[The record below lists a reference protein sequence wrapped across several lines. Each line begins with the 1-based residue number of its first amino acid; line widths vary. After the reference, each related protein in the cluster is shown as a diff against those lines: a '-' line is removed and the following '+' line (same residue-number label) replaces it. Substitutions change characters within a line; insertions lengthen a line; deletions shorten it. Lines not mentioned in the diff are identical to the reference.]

1 MQNFIGLLTALLG
14 SAGFALIFNVRKQL
28 LPLAALGGAVCWG
41 TYLLAGC
48 ATESVFLQSF
58 TASAVTAVWS
68 ETFARVKKTP
78 AQQYLI
84 IGLIPLV
91 PGGTLYYAMSA
102 LVRQDWGQ
110 AQLYGYRV
118 SAFVL
123 GIAAGVSL
131 TLSLLDMLPVSYT
144 HLDVYK
150 RQVILS
156 SKTAAPRASS
166 GRCRSDTRSC
176 RCWIMVSS

>member
-1 MQNFIGLLTALLG
+1 MQNVIGLLTALLG

-28 LPLAALGGAVCWG
+28 LPLAALGGVVCWG
-41 TYLLAGC
+41 VYLLAGC
-48 ATESVFLQSF
+48 ATKQSF
-58 TASAVTAVWS
+58 AASAATAVWS
-68 ETFARVKKTP
+68 EVLARVKKTP

-102 LVRQDWGQ
+102 LVRQDWAQ
-110 AQLYGYRV
+110 AQFYGYRV

-131 TLSLLDMLPVSYT
+131 TLSLLDMLLNARRRVQ
-144 HLDVYK
+144 K
-150 RQVILS
+150 R
-156 SKTAAPRASS
+156 K
-166 GRCRSDTRSC
+166 
-176 RCWIMVSS
+176 

>member
-1 MQNFIGLLTALLG
+1 MQNVIGLLTALLG

-28 LPLAALGGAVCWG
+28 LPLAALGGVVCWG
-41 TYLLAGC
+41 VYLLAGC
-48 ATESVFLQSF
+48 ATKSVFLQSF
-58 TASAVTAVWS
+58 AASAATAVWS
-68 ETFARVKKTP
+68 EVLARVKKTP

-102 LVRQDWGQ
+102 LVRQDWAQ
-110 AQLYGYRV
+110 AQFYGYRV

-131 TLSLLDMLPVSYT
+131 TLSLLVLLNARRRVQ
-144 HLDVYK
+144 K
-150 RQVILS
+150 R
-156 SKTAAPRASS
+156 K
-166 GRCRSDTRSC
+166 
-176 RCWIMVSS
+176 

>member
-1 MQNFIGLLTALLG
+1 MTDADIYWPFDGAARLRRLCADLQCAQVKLEPRQPSTKL
-14 SAGFALIFNVRKQL
+14 L

-58 TASAVTAVWS
+58 AASAATAIWS
-68 ETFARVKKTP
+68 EAFARVKKTP

-102 LVRQDWGQ
+102 LVRQDWAQ

-118 SAFVL
+118 SVFVL

-131 TLSLLDMLPVSYT
+131 TLSLLDML
-144 HLDVYK
+144 LNARRRIQNK
-150 RQVILS
+150 R
-156 SKTAAPRASS
+156 
-166 GRCRSDTRSC
+166 
-176 RCWIMVSS
+176 